1 MTTFQFTTKK
11 ATTKKG
17 FTLIE
22 TLFAIFIVSIA
33 LVAATAALQSSLQT
47 SYFVKNQ
54 ITARFLAEDAME
66 YILAERDAGVATPGG
81 WMSNPNIS
89 QCITTDLGPVECEV
103 DTYSFTTI
111 VTKAPSPQVTTS
123 PTPLYVCSV
132 SGANNSSVF
141 VYEQSDTTGCIES
154 SFERTVTITP
164 RTTGVNAYN
173 EAVVTVKVT
182 WGDHFSPNESYTLSA
197 DIYNWQPAS

>member
-111 VTKAPSPQVTTS
+111 PTTS
-123 PTPLYVCSV
+123 PTPLYVCPV

-154 SFERTVTITP
+154 SFERTVTIMP

-182 WGDHFSPNESYTLSA
+182 WGDHFSLNESYALSA